1 MPVAAEFGRN
11 HLLAAM
17 PDDELQ
23 RWLPQLECVAL
34 QAGQVLCG
42 PGTIPSNVIFP
53 TTAIV
58 SLLYETES
66 GDSAEVAVIGN
77 EGMIGIAL
85 FMGGQS
91 TPSRAVVRSAGRAL
105 RLSAQTVKDTFA
117 RSDSAR
123 RLMLNYTL
131 ALITQTAQMVAC
143 NRHHSVHQQLCRWIL
158 QSLDRLQG
166 SEIVVTQELISQML
180 GVRRE
185 SVTEAAL
192 LLQKA
197 GLIRYARGHISVI
210 DRSGLE
216 ARACECYAMVREA
229 YARLLP
235 GNVAFDR
242 REAERAAPPYASAAR
257 RVATS
262 LAAAEERAPLAP
274 VAS

>member
-23 RWLPQLECVAL
+23 RWLPQLEGVAL
-34 QAGQVLCG
+34 RAGQVLCE
-42 PGTIPSNVIFP
+42 PGTTPSSVIFP

-58 SLLYETES
+58 SLLYETAS
-66 GDSAEVAVIGN
+66 ADSAEVAVIGN
-77 EGMIGIAL
+77 EGMVGIAL

-91 TPSRAVVRSAGRAL
+91 TLSRAVVRSAGQGL
-105 RLSAQTVKDTFA
+105 RLSAQTVNDTFT
-117 RSDSAR
+117 RSAPVR

-131 ALITQTAQMVAC
+131 ALIAQTSQTVAC
-143 NRHHSVHQQLCRWIL
+143 NRHHSVVQQLCRWIL

-166 SEIVVTQELISQML
+166 SEIVITQELISQML

-185 SVTEAAL
+185 SVTAAAQM
-192 LLQKA
+192 LQKA

-216 ARACECYAMVREA
+216 AHACECYAIVREA
-229 YARLLP
+229 HARRLP
-235 GNVAFDR
+235 GSAVFGQ
-242 REAERAAPPYASAAR
+242 REARRAAPSHAPAVRRAATDL
-257 RVATS
+257 AT
-262 LAAAEERAPLAP
+262 AE
-274 VAS
+274 